1 MATEEEIRRQVE
13 ADVAK
18 FVAARDAG
26 QSTAGIGR
34 PLDRS
39 QFTAPI
45 TPEIASDLIGRSQT
59 VGVPNS
65 EFDKYGGYRAVKDVY
80 DTSVQTIDLNL
91 PTRPSVDTTTP
102 SLAMPNKQTV
112 ASPTQD
118 AINKLEQEK
127 ANNAYINELLY
138 EKYLGRSGS
147 PQELSSYANIFG
159 PEVDQD
165 ETRAFIL
172 GGVKSGELTQDQADK
187 FLSDGRPAV
196 MGGKGGKGGSNFS
209 VQRPPSNVLANQQR
223 QMDLERSLAE
233 QNAYQNLR
241 YDPNISQRYRQ
252 PSYMNFQNYDY
263 GGFSSPYNYQ
273 FQQPAPSFAP
283 SYYSP
288 YVNQFGAD
296 QYYQQPYSPY
306 QQPYSPYQSSYQ
318 PMPAYSQ
325 PIGRGKGGFQQ
336 PFQPNFQQPFQPSF
350 QSNFQQ
356 PFQSNFQPSFQ
367 QPPQSSFQFNSM
379 GGGGR
384 PASFG
389 GKGAPAS
396 MGGKR

>member
-26 QSTAGIGR
+26 QPTAGIGR

-39 QFTAPI
+39 QFTSPAS
-45 TPEIASDLIGRSQT
+45 PEIAADLMRRSQT
-59 VGVPNS
+59 VGVPTS

-127 ANNAYINELLY
+127 ANNAYINKLY
-138 EKYLGRSGS
+138 EQYLGRSGS

-283 SYYSP
+283 SYYNP

>member
-26 QSTAGIGR
+26 QPTAGIGR

-39 QFTAPI
+39 QFTSPA
-45 TPEIASDLIGRSQT
+45 TPEIAADLMRRSMT
-59 VGVPNS
+59 VGAPTS
-65 EFDKYGGYRAVKDVY
+65 EFDRYGGYEAVKSVY
-80 DTSVQTIDLNL
+80 DTSGGSYA
-91 PTRPSVDTTTP
+91 PPGP
-102 SLAMPNKQTV
+102 ATV

-283 SYYSP
+283 SYYNP

-296 QYYQQPYSPY
+296 QYYQQPYSPYQQPYSPY

>member
-1 MATEEEIRRQVE
+1 MAAEDVINTAYLKTLGRPADPEGLAFYSAQLEAGRPVGEILADLNFAVESGKENVE
-13 ADVAK
+13 ANRLAYSDVYN
-18 FVAARDAG
+18 
-26 QSTAGIGR
+26 
-34 PLDRS
+34 
-39 QFTAPI
+39 
-45 TPEIASDLIGRSQT
+45 ASGGASVVQPT
-59 VGVPNS
+59 GGGTQGATVNPPVGV
-65 EFDKYGGYRAVKDVY
+65 GGSRE
-80 DTSVQTIDLNL
+80 
-91 PTRPSVDTTTP
+91 
-102 SLAMPNKQTV
+102 
-112 ASPTQD
+112 

-127 ANNAYINELLY
+127 ANNAYINKLY

-252 PSYMNFQNYDY
+252 PSYMNFQNYNY

>member
-13 ADVAK
+13 ADVAE
-18 FVAARDAG
+18 FIRARDAG
-26 QSTAGIGR
+26 QPTAGIGR

-39 QFTAPI
+39 QFTSPAS
-45 TPEIASDLIGRSQT
+45 PEIAADLMRRSMT
-59 VGVPNS
+59 VGVPTS
-65 EFDKYGGYRAVKDVY
+65 EFDRYGGYEAVKNVY
-80 DTSVQTIDLNL
+80 DTGGGSYA
-91 PTRPSVDTTTP
+91 PPGP
-102 SLAMPNKQTV
+102 ATV

-127 ANNAYINELLY
+127 ANNASINKLY
-138 EKYLGRSGS
+138 EQYLGRSGS

-306 QQPYSPYQSSYQ
+306 QQPYSPYQQPYSPYQSSYQ

-325 PIGRGKGGFQQ
+325 PIGLGKGGFQQ